1 MEQGQGERQ
10 GERETERGTERGWGV
25 IGNVRQRDFG
35 IGPSRYLTL
44 MGACSVTLL
53 GTYQP

>member
-53 GTYQP
+53 GTY